1 MNAVTAD
8 KKAAGGEGGAGVQR
22 GIGEESAGKKAWAR
36 LGEGEKHG
44 RDEQTDQLVS
54 QLEAT
59 GVGGGG
65 EGGGGGGAHVADVM
79 VPSELQMC
87 VPVAARA
94 HACTV
99 GWCVMARVAQEL
111 RESLWC
117 GCGGTVLGHGLI
129 WRLSA
134 TERGATSDVLAAL
147 YLPEGQAEQPVL
159 QLESQLELQLESQLE
174 PQ

>member
-1 MNAVTAD
+1 M
-8 KKAAGGEGGAGVQR
+8 
-22 GIGEESAGKKAWAR
+22 
-36 LGEGEKHG
+36 
-44 RDEQTDQLVS
+44 S

-79 VPSELQMC
+79 VPSELQTC
-87 VPVAARA
+87 APVPARA

-147 YLPEGQAEQPVL
+147 YWPEGQAEQPVL
-159 QLESQLELQLESQLE
+159 QLESHEANASQLESQLE
-174 PQ
+174 PQISSKETSSSSLSQR